1 MEVHILYAPGSRVPP
16 PRFQLLNQVIALGAK
31 KTARCFCFVLLNF
44 FQTEKL
50 KTMHL
55 FSIQKPT
62 L

>member
-16 PRFQLLNQVIALGAK
+16 PRFWLLNQVIALGAK

-55 FSIQKPT
+55 FSIQKST